1 MRYQFQDLRDVL
13 SAIKAN
19 NFDRNFV
26 SNLAMD
32 YIFENNNKFVFNEN
46 NFSNKGFLIDFF
58 NVEQYDYSDN
68 EFQEIINNLM
78 SLEDY
83 SDLLKIKSVVYK
95 NYLKVYEEKLHK
107 KAISYDTYNLL
118 VKRVLS

>member
-26 SNLAMD
+26 SSLAMG
-32 YIFENNNKFVFNEN
+32 YIFEDNNKFVFNEN
-46 NFSNKGFLIDFF
+46 NFSSNGFMIDFF

-68 EFQEIINNLM
+68 EFKEIINNLM
-78 SLEDY
+78 TLEDY